1 MLILSKFLV
10 VSKNKEIKLTSTLR
24 WLLKSKILFPVHD
37 ELLLDIHPSE
47 VELLVALLKQAF
59 KDILKTPIGQLELS
73 KVLPISGTLEYA
85 DSWLYLKSDKY
96 QPKGKVYIS
105 SLGD

>member
-1 MLILSKFLV
+1 MLYIVTRLASL
-10 VSKNKEIKLTSTLR
+10 LR
-24 WLLKSKILFPVHD
+24 RDKLKSKILFPVHD

-47 VELLVALLKQAF
+47 VESLVLLLKQAF

-96 QPKGKVYIS
+96 EPKGKVYIS